1 MLINIPL
8 AQRGQQSQKFGR
20 SKCWFSTKAHATTD
34 SLGCPTRFIL
44 TGGNESDYLQAVPL
58 IENQQAD
65 YVIADKGY
73 DSQAIVD
80 AIKSKGAE
88 PVIPAR
94 SHRKASRDYD
104 RYIYKERNAIE
115 RMFNKIKQFR
125 RIATR
130 YDKLAIAYLSFLHV
144 AAIAVWL
151 R

>member
-1 MLINIPL
+1 MPL

-20 SKCWFSTKAHATTD
+20 SKGGFSTKVHVTTD

-44 TGGNESDYLQAVPL
+44 TGGNESDYTQAVHL
-58 IENQQAD
+58 IEDQQAD
-65 YVIADKGY
+65 FVIADKGY

-94 SHRKASRDYD
+94 SLRKTPREYD

-115 RMFNKIKQFR
+115 RMFNKIKHFR
-125 RIATR
+125 RISTR